1 MLSVIVMMFFTYM
14 FSGCRH
20 VDNNP
25 LVEFI

>member
-14 FSGCRH
+14 FSGYRH

-25 LVEFI
+25 LAEFF

>member
-14 FSGCRH
+14 FSGCRL

-25 LVEFI
+25 LAEFI